1 MHVSVPQNPSVSVV
15 IGAYNAADTLRATL
29 ESVLGQSFFDL
40 ECIVLDD
47 ASQDE
52 TTALVQACAARDPR
66 VRLIKLEANGG
77 LTRALVRGVDEARGI
92 WLARI
97 DAGDTWHPDK
107 LARQLACCEANPE
120 VGIIGCWSEDT
131 NLQTGVTGIRRKP
144 VGHDVIT
151 SMLWRAC
158 PFIHSTILA
167 RLDLVRACGSYN
179 PTYRYSQDYD
189 LYFRLLQITHGH
201 NLAEA
206 LCQRT
211 THDAAALSFAHWKEQ
226 LRCSLGIRW
235 KYCRLHRRPW
245 RDFAGLLPDC
255 AKLAL
260 PVWSKGLKQ
269 RLWGSR
275 HAG

>member
-1 MHVSVPQNPSVSVV
+1 MPINPATSPAVSVV
-15 IGAYNAADTLRATL
+15 IGAYNAAETLPATVD
-29 ESVLGQSFFDL
+29 SVLAQSFADL
-40 ECIVLDD
+40 ECIVVDD
-47 ASQDE
+47 ASKDG
-52 TTALVQACAARDPR
+52 TADVVAAYASRDPR
-66 VRLIKLEANGG
+66 VRLIALEANGG

-120 VGIIGCWSEDT
+120 VGLAGCWSEDT

-189 LYFRLLQITHGH
+189 LYFRMLHVTRGR
-201 NLAEA
+201 NLAEV
-206 LCQRT
+206 LCRRT
-211 THDAAALSFAHWKEQ
+211 THDIHSLSFAHWKEQ
-226 LRCSLGIRW
+226 LRCSLAIRL
-235 KYCRLHRRPW
+235 KYYRQYQRPW
-245 RDFAGLLPDC
+245 RDFAGLLPDF

-260 PVWSKGLKQ
+260 PAWAKGLKQ
-269 RLWGSR
+269 RLGGSR